1 MAIFDTLAECLK
13 FIQLKERL
21 GEPVSE
27 AVWAEKARLE
37 ERERIDENEFI
48 FSTMKANNRFMSDEK
63 EQCVREM
70 VAELLKDGPEA
81 TQPCLLL
88 GNVQCGKTDTF
99 ESIMGL
105 AMDKGIDV
113 CIVMTKGTNTLTEQT
128 LKRLNNDFRFFAESG
143 RIDQKIIV
151 RIFDIMKLMHSRLGS
166 WAEDPRNKF
175 IIVCKKEKKNLEHLI
190 KLFATESPELAN
202 RKVLIV
208 DDEAD
213 FASRAYY
220 EREGNTRLLRIGELI
235 EQLISELH
243 YYYRYLQV
251 TATPYSLYLQ
261 PDGSIQ
267 LREGKE
273 ASPWLPRY
281 TGLVPIHD
289 KYIGGQ
295 QYYVESKNEESIY
308 FHLYKE
314 VSENCMGKL
323 NERHDDYMTV
333 RAHSEN
339 IRDLTKA
346 IVGYL
351 MATAIRSI
359 QEERKGQIYKSSCL
373 IHVEINKEY
382 HRWQEEFIS
391 SIIEDVRE
399 SFADLFLLSIK
410 QETYE
415 DFLQSSQKGRAS
427 GLINVD
433 FPSFEEVEARLRKL
447 LQSQDYSIN
456 VVNSEE
462 PGKVQTMLDD
472 RGQLQLTRNA
482 NFFIGGSILD
492 RGITIDN
499 MLCFF
504 YGRDPKMFQMDT
516 VIQHARM
523 YGARTKEDMAV
534 TRFYT
539 TERIYKV
546 LEQMNAFDDYLRD
559 YLKKHKDNIRTEDI
573 TSIVIGYDK
582 RIKPSAQNKYK
593 PSNTKVLKRNQRILP
608 VGFQTGT
615 YDEIYGTV
623 AKIDKLIMG
632 TEGFKADDYFLMDYE
647 TAVKIINLANET
659 FKYGEEYENL
669 DYRWDPN
676 EMLSI
681 LDYLTYDTDGLIW
694 CLQRTGRDVSRK
706 RDNGKFIDAP
716 DDGRTDRPGELAKDR
731 PVLMLFKENGRQ
743 AQGWQNAP
751 FYWPLLYTPDNTRE
765 GIFTINA
772 DKRRK
777 APKQPILLDHLAD
790 YPQDEILSLTLKTGP
805 FMDIVFGIK
814 KQEIREIKPTTKSLY
829 LARDERGQYILEDGI
844 PTDRE
849 YSIYDVVD
857 DKFPF
862 KLKNIKYLYFRCS
875 RDQSGSKLLVKLNPE
890 KPFELVPGATGETDI
905 IYSHSGRGREKIFE
919 NRVDWL
925 LLYNI
930 CEIIEYKL
938 TPKDQDYYDTIV
950 QEREEDEQRVQR
962 ARLEQQN
969 NE

>member
-1 MAIFDTLAECLK
+1 
-13 FIQLKERL
+13 
-21 GEPVSE
+21 
-27 AVWAEKARLE
+27 
-37 ERERIDENEFI
+37 
-48 FSTMKANNRFMSDEK
+48 MK
-63 EQCVREM
+63 
-70 VAELLKDGPEA
+70 
-81 TQPCLLL
+81 
-88 GNVQCGKTDTF
+88 
-99 ESIMGL
+99 
-105 AMDKGIDV
+105 
-113 CIVMTKGTNTLTEQT
+113 
-128 LKRLNNDFRFFAESG
+128 
-143 RIDQKIIV
+143 
-151 RIFDIMKLMHSRLGS
+151 
-166 WAEDPRNKF
+166 
-175 IIVCKKEKKNLEHLI
+175 
-190 KLFATESPELAN
+190 SP
-202 RKVLIV
+202 
-208 DDEAD
+208 
-213 FASRAYY
+213 YY
-220 EREGNTRLLRIGELI
+220 
-235 EQLISELH
+235 
-243 YYYRYLQV
+243 
-251 TATPYSLYLQ
+251 
-261 PDGSIQ
+261 
-267 LREGKE
+267 
-273 ASPWLPRY
+273 
-281 TGLVPIHD
+281 
-289 KYIGGQ
+289 
-295 QYYVESKNEESIY
+295 
-308 FHLYKE
+308 
-314 VSENCMGKL
+314 
-323 NERHDDYMTV
+323 
-333 RAHSEN
+333 
-339 IRDLTKA
+339 
-346 IVGYL
+346 
-351 MATAIRSI
+351 
-359 QEERKGQIYKSSCL
+359 
-373 IHVEINKEY
+373 
-382 HRWQEEFIS
+382 
-391 SIIEDVRE
+391 
-399 SFADLFLLSIK
+399 
-410 QETYE
+410 
-415 DFLQSSQKGRAS
+415 
-427 GLINVD
+427 
-433 FPSFEEVEARLRKL
+433 
-447 LQSQDYSIN
+447 
-456 VVNSEE
+456 
-462 PGKVQTMLDD
+462 
-472 RGQLQLTRNA
+472 
-482 NFFIGGSILD
+482 
-492 RGITIDN
+492 
-499 MLCFF
+499 
-504 YGRDPKMFQMDT
+504 
-516 VIQHARM
+516 
-523 YGARTKEDMAV
+523 
-534 TRFYT
+534 
-539 TERIYKV
+539 
-546 LEQMNAFDDYLRD
+546 
-559 YLKKHKDNIRTEDI
+559 KDNIRTEDI

-632 TEGFKADDYFLMDYE
+632 TEGFKTDDYFLMDYE

-790 YPQDEILSLTLKTGP
+790 YPQEEILSLTLKTGP
-805 FMDIVFGIK
+805 FMDIVFEIK